1 MKLWNFFITVVIFI
15 CLALINLAYAM
26 DLDKTFKSSIEI
38 QTVQTRLFN
47 ESYSN
52 VYRAVLSVLQDNRYE
67 IKYTDFNTGV
77 ISAESSYP
85 QKEASLPDSANESKT
100 IKDFPV
106 AGGILSWIWG
116 TIMPESSKKT
126 SYALSSNIE
135 DLGNKRGVLVRL
147 VLSEKTLKK
156 DSGKE
161 TQSVD
166 DLTDTPEIYQD
177 LFTKINKE
185 IFVRS
190 NTR

>member
-1 MKLWNFFITVVIFI
+1 MKLCNYALSFLIIFFVSFFNKAF
-15 CLALINLAYAM
+15 ALEI
-26 DLDKTFKSSIEI
+26 DKTFKSSIEI

-77 ISAESSYP
+77 ISAESAYP
-85 QKEASLPDSANESKT
+85 QKEASLPDTANRTKS

-106 AGGILSWIWG
+106 AGGILSWLWG
-116 TIMPESSKKT
+116 TMMPETSRKV

-135 DLGNKRGVLVRL
+135 DLGNKRGVIVRL
-147 VLSEKTLKK
+147 VLSEKTIEK
-156 DSGKE
+156 DGGKE

-185 IFVRS
+185 VFVRS